1 MELLD
6 SPVTGMEKG
15 AKEGT
20 LNAYV
25 GGDAAALEKVR
36 PVLQSMA
43 TKITHFGAIG
53 QGLAMKLINNMLF
66 QVNRVLIIE
75 GLALGAKAGL
85 DPQQMFETISG
96 ATGNSVAFQYS
107 APRILNREFDGI
119 RMDITFKDVELQT
132 QLAKSL
138 GMPMFMANAALQ
150 VYQMARA
157 QGAGR
162 QGRGGRRSSCTRNG
176 RACRSKD
183 ASEGHDAGPPSVFST
198 SRPNCGCIAART
210 ASPRLAK
217 ELKRSGCQRAVVV
230 SGRSVAQ
237 SPAMDLLRS
246 ALGPGAG
253 RRKPVGADRTARCR
267 RWRKPSRV
275 LRETGGRC
283 GDRHRRRL
291 GRRHGPRRRHPA
303 GRANARRRNSARGAC
318 PTANSTARGW
328 TRPSCRSSSSPP
340 RPARRS

>member
-1 MELLD
+1 MSKQAREKTVAFVGLGMMGGPMAGNLLKKGHPVVVYDIDPAKVRRFVELGALAASGPADAARQAGIAICMVDTTAQVEEVIAGPDGFMQTVQPGDVILSMSTIDLIALRRLHPKLAAKGVELLD

-43 TKITHFGAIG
+43 STITHFGAIG

-96 ATGNSVAFQYS
+96 ATGNSMAFQYS

-157 QGAGR
+157 QGLGD
-162 QGRGGRRSSCTRNG
+162 
-176 RACRSKD
+176 KD
-183 ASEGHDAGPPSVFST
+183 GV
-198 SRPNCGCIAART
+198 
-210 ASPRLAK
+210 
-217 ELKRSGCQRAVVV
+217 AVVQMYEQWTGV
-230 SGRSVAQ
+230 PVEGR
-237 SPAMDLLRS
+237 
-246 ALGPGAG
+246 
-253 RRKPVGADRTARCR
+253 K
-267 RWRKPSRV
+267 
-275 LRETGGRC
+275 
-283 GDRHRRRL
+283 
-291 GRRHGPRRRHPA
+291 
-303 GRANARRRNSARGAC
+303 
-318 PTANSTARGW
+318 
-328 TRPSCRSSSSPP
+328 
-340 RPARRS
+340 

>member
-1 MELLD
+1 MELGTLAATGPADAARQAGILICMVDTTAQAEEVIAGPDGFIQTVQSGDVIISMSTIDLMALRRLHPKLVAKGVELLD

-96 ATGNSVAFQYS
+96 TTGNSVAFQYS

-138 GMPMFMANAALQ
+138 GMPMFMANTALQ

-157 QGAGR
+157 QGLGDKDGVSVVQMYEQWTGVPVDGR
-162 QGRGGRRSSCTRNG
+162 
-176 RACRSKD
+176 K
-183 ASEGHDAGPPSVFST
+183 
-198 SRPNCGCIAART
+198 
-210 ASPRLAK
+210 
-217 ELKRSGCQRAVVV
+217 
-230 SGRSVAQ
+230 
-237 SPAMDLLRS
+237 
-246 ALGPGAG
+246 
-253 RRKPVGADRTARCR
+253 
-267 RWRKPSRV
+267 
-275 LRETGGRC
+275 
-283 GDRHRRRL
+283 
-291 GRRHGPRRRHPA
+291 
-303 GRANARRRNSARGAC
+303 
-318 PTANSTARGW
+318 
-328 TRPSCRSSSSPP
+328 
-340 RPARRS
+340 